1 MYKHSSGLGSKTE
14 SRVNGVPNVQLGRNE
29 ETEPSSAAVLWRQD
43 LPSISNGIPPGHMR
57 ADLLERDGYQVA
69 LIAPG
74 RRVDHRDSSLP
85 PAIASAQVFLL
96 PLTWKDLAVLM
107 RADLRHSNSVEAN
120 NVVRFGHVGVD
131 FGGMT
136 VTRSGKP
143 VALTSM
149 EFKTLKFLVQR
160 PGQVVS
166 RDELLDEV
174 WGYDNYPCTRTVDNH
189 ILRLRQK
196 LESDPGRPV
205 HFLTVHSAGYKF
217 VP

>member
-1 MYKHSSGLGSKTE
+1 MHKNPSVLDNKMGP
-14 SRVNGVPNVQLGRNE
+14 RAIGVPNVQLGNKA
-29 ETEPSSAAVLWRQD
+29 ETEPSLAEVLLRQD
-43 LPSISNGIPPGHMR
+43 LSAFSDGLPQRHMR
-57 ADLLERDGYQVA
+57 ADLLEWDGYQVA
-69 LIAPG
+69 LVAPG
-74 RRVDHRDSSLP
+74 SRKDQTDSSVRAL
-85 PAIASAQVFLL
+85 AGAAHVVVL
-96 PLTWKDLAVLM
+96 PLTWKDLAGLM
-107 RADLRHSNSVEAN
+107 RADLRRPNSRDSHKMV
-120 NVVRFGHVGVD
+120 FGHVSVD

-149 EFKTLKFLVQR
+149 EFKMLNFLVQR
-160 PGQVVS
+160 PGQVIS

-196 LESDPGRPV
+196 LESDPARPV

>member
-1 MYKHSSGLGSKTE
+1 MHKNPSVLDNKMGPRAIGA
-14 SRVNGVPNVQLGRNE
+14 PNVQLGSKA
-29 ETEPSSAAVLWRQD
+29 ETGPSLAEVLLRQNLSAFSD
-43 LPSISNGIPPGHMR
+43 GLPQRHVR
-57 ADLLERDGYQVA
+57 ADSLEWDGYQVA
-69 LIAPG
+69 LVAPG
-74 RRVDHRDSSLP
+74 SRKGETDSSARAL
-85 PAIASAQVFLL
+85 AGAAHVFVL
-96 PLTWKDLAVLM
+96 PLTWKDLAGLM
-107 RADLRHSNSVEAN
+107 RADPSRPNSRDSHKM
-120 NVVRFGHVGVD
+120 VRFGHVSVD

-149 EFKTLKFLVQR
+149 EFKMLNFLVQR
-160 PGQVVS
+160 PGQVIS

-196 LESDPGRPV
+196 LESDPARPV

>member
-1 MYKHSSGLGSKTE
+1 MHKNSSVLDRKMGP
-14 SRVNGVPNVQLGRNE
+14 RMIGVPNVQLGSDAE
-29 ETEPSSAAVLWRQD
+29 KEPSSAGVLSRQD
-43 LPSISNGIPPGHMR
+43 LSLFSDGLLQRHVG
-57 ADLLERDGYQVA
+57 ADLLEWDGYQVA

-74 RRVDHRDSSLP
+74 SRADRTD
-85 PAIASAQVFLL
+85 ASARALAGPAHVFVL
-96 PLTWKDLAVLM
+96 PLTWKDLAGLM
-107 RADLRHSNSVEAN
+107 RADPGHSNSREAN
-120 NVVRFGHVGVD
+120 KMVRFGHVSVD
-131 FGGMT
+131 FGAMT

-143 VALTSM
+143 IALTSM
-149 EFKTLKFLVQR
+149 EFKMLNFMMQR
-160 PGQVVS
+160 PGQVTS

-196 LESDPGRPV
+196 LESDPARPV